1 MNIHSIAWRS
11 ILRLQQI
18 YPKEVG
24 EICNRIGLPQ
34 KILLNQNLTLP
45 IEMFLN
51 FFIQAESVFDD
62 ELISINYSKMA
73 QIRPNYAELLG
84 LIFVYS
90 KHLKE
95 SFKLLKTYINIE
107 LEGIN
112 VLVTKHQDIIKIHF
126 IADPIIEY
134 PSLYENLCLSMLAA
148 FIKSKR
154 YAIKHITTKIQSSN
168 KSINEKSVFN
178 CPIHFSGTE
187 TSIVISHNT
196 FMKKNSIA
204 NSKLVAFLA
213 SIAQEKLQQKQPR
226 VNMIDRVETLLC
238 NYENNYNNVNIEEI
252 SGQLGMSVNSLR
264 NQLSKNKTNFRQTF
278 NQHKLIRAK
287 LMLNEGQSVKVISYL
302 LGYAEPSSFIR
313 WFINQTN
320 ITPTTFKKDLQS
332 EVNLR

>member
-24 EICNRIGLPQ
+24 EICNRIGLP
-34 KILLNQNLTLP
+34 KKLLLNQNLTLP

-62 ELISINYSKMA
+62 ELISINYSRMA

-90 KHLKE
+90 RHLKE
-95 SFKLLKTYINIE
+95 SFKLLQTYINIE

-112 VLVTKHQDIIKIHF
+112 VLVTKHQDIVKIHF
-126 IADPIIEY
+126 IADPKIEY

-148 FIKSKR
+148 FIRSKR
-154 YAIKHITTKIQSSN
+154 YAIKHITTKIQPSN
-168 KSINEKSVFN
+168 KSINKKSVFN
-178 CPIHFSGTE
+178 CPINFKGTE
-187 TSIVISHNT
+187 TTIVISHNT
-196 FMKKNSIA
+196 FMKKNNIS
-204 NSKLVAFLA
+204 NPKLVAFLA
-213 SIAQEKLQQKQPR
+213 SIAQEKLQQKQAQS
-226 VNMIDRVETLLC
+226 NMIDKVETLLC
-238 NYENNYNNVNIEEI
+238 NYENNYNNINIEGI
-252 SGQLGMSVNSLR
+252 SSQLGMSVNSLR
-264 NQLSKNKTNFRQTF
+264 NKLSKNKTNFRQLF

-287 LMLNEGQSVKVISYL
+287 LMLKEGQSVKVISYL

-313 WFINQTN
+313 WFISQTN
-320 ITPTTFKKDLQS
+320 ITPTTFKKDLLS
-332 EVNLR
+332 

>member
-11 ILRLQQI
+11 ILRLHQI

-24 EICNRIGLPQ
+24 EICNRIGLPE

-45 IEMFLN
+45 IEIFLN
-51 FFIQAESVFDD
+51 FFIEAESVFDD
-62 ELISINYSKMA
+62 KLISINYSRMA

-90 KHLKE
+90 RHLKE
-95 SFKLLKTYINIE
+95 SFKLLQTYINTE
-107 LEGIN
+107 LEGIK
-112 VLVTKHQDIIKIHF
+112 VIVTKHQNIVKIQF

-148 FIKSKR
+148 FIRSKR
-154 YAIKHITTKIQSSN
+154 YAIKHITTKIRPAN
-168 KSINEKSVFN
+168 KSMNEKSVFN
-178 CPIHFSGTE
+178 CPINFNGTE

-196 FMKKNSIA
+196 FMKKNSNT

-213 SIAQEKLQQKQPR
+213 SIAQEKLQKKKIQN
-226 VNMIDRVETLLC
+226 NMIDRVETLLC

-252 SGQLGMSVNSLR
+252 SSQLGMSVNSLR

-278 NQHKLIRAK
+278 NQYKLKKAK
-287 LMLNEGQSVKVISYL
+287 LMLKEGQSVKVISYL

-313 WFINQTN
+313 WFISQTN

-332 EVNLR
+332 

>member
-1 MNIHSIAWRS
+1 MNIHSIAWKS

-18 YPKEVG
+18 YPKEVD
-24 EICNRIGLPQ
+24 EICSRIGLPE
-34 KILLNQNLTLP
+34 KLLLNQNLTLP

-62 ELISINYSKMA
+62 ELISINYSRMA

-95 SFKLLKTYINIE
+95 SFKLLQKYINVE

-112 VLVTKHQDIIKIHF
+112 VLVTKHQDIVKIHF
-126 IADPIIEY
+126 IADPVIEHS
-134 PSLYENLCLSMLAA
+134 SLYENLCLSMLAA
-148 FIKSKR
+148 FIRSKR

-178 CPIHFSGTE
+178 CPINFNGTE
-187 TSIVISHNT
+187 TAIVISHNT

-213 SIAQEKLQQKQPR
+213 SIAHEKLQQKQTPS
-226 VNMIDRVETLLC
+226 NMTNRVETLLC
-238 NYENNYNNVNIEEI
+238 NYENNYNNVNMEEI
-252 SGQLGMSVNSLR
+252 SSQLGMSINSLR

-278 NQHKLIRAK
+278 NQHKLKSAK
-287 LMLNEGQSVKVISYL
+287 LMLKEGQSVKVISYL

-313 WFINQTN
+313 WFISQTN
-320 ITPTTFKKDLQS
+320 ITPTTFKKDLQ
-332 EVNLR
+332 N

>member
-18 YPKEVG
+18 YPNEVK
-24 EICNRIGLPQ
+24 EICSRIGLPE

-62 ELISINYSKMA
+62 ELISINYSRMA

-90 KHLKE
+90 KNLKE
-95 SFKLLKTYINIE
+95 SFKLLQRYINIE

-112 VLVTKHQDIIKIHF
+112 VLVIKDRDMVKIQF
-126 IADPIIEY
+126 IADPLINY
-134 PSLYENLCLSMLAA
+134 PGLYENLCLSMLAA
-148 FIKSKR
+148 FIRSKR
-154 YAIKHITTKIQSSN
+154 YAIKHITTKIQSSKQSSN
-168 KSINEKSVFN
+168 KKSVFY
-178 CPIHFSGTE
+178 CPLIFNGTE
-187 TSIVISHNT
+187 TSITISHNT
-196 FMKKNSIA
+196 YMKKNSLA
-204 NSKLVAFLA
+204 NSKLVAFLT
-213 SIAQEKLQQKQPR
+213 SIAKEKLQQKQIR

-252 SGQLGMSVNSLR
+252 SSQLGMSVNSLR
-264 NQLSKNKTNFRQTF
+264 NQLLKNKTNFRQTF
-278 NQHKLIRAK
+278 NRHKLIRAK
-287 LMLNEGQSVKVISYL
+287 LMLKEGQSVKVISYL
-302 LGYAEPSSFIR
+302 LGYTEPSSFIR
-313 WFINQTN
+313 WFISQTN

-332 EVNLR
+332 

>member
-24 EICNRIGLPQ
+24 EICNRIGLPE

-62 ELISINYSKMA
+62 ELISINYSRMA

-90 KHLKE
+90 RHLKE
-95 SFKLLKTYINIE
+95 SFKLLQTYINIE

-112 VLVTKHQDIIKIHF
+112 VLVTKHQDIVKIQF
-126 IADPIIEY
+126 IANPVIEY
-134 PSLYENLCLSMLAA
+134 PTLYENLCLSMLAA
-148 FIKSKR
+148 FIRSKR
-154 YAIKHITTKIQSSN
+154 YAIKHITTKIQPSN
-168 KSINEKSVFN
+168 KSINKKSVFN
-178 CPIHFSGTE
+178 CPINFNSAE

-196 FMKKNSIA
+196 FMKKNNIS
-204 NSKLVAFLA
+204 NPNLVAFLS
-213 SIAQEKLQQKQPR
+213 SIAQEKLQQKQAQS
-226 VNMIDRVETLLC
+226 NMIDKVETLLC
-238 NYENNYNNVNIEEI
+238 NYENNYNNINIEEI
-252 SGQLGMSVNSLR
+252 SSQLGMSVNSLR

-278 NQHKLIRAK
+278 NQHKLKRAK
-287 LMLNEGQSVKVISYL
+287 LMLKEGQSVKVISYL
-302 LGYAEPSSFIR
+302 LGYSEPSSFIR
-313 WFINQTN
+313 WFISQTN
-320 ITPTTFKKDLQS
+320 ITPTIYKRNLQS
-332 EVNLR
+332 

>member
-24 EICNRIGLPQ
+24 EICNRIGLPK
-34 KILLNQNLTLP
+34 KILLHQDLTLP

-62 ELISINYSKMA
+62 ELISINYSRMA

-95 SFKLLKTYINIE
+95 SFKLLQSFINIE

-112 VLVTKHQDIIKIHF
+112 VLIAQNHDVVKIQF
-126 IADPIIEY
+126 IADPVIEY

-148 FIKSKR
+148 FIRSKR
-154 YAIKHITTKIQSSN
+154 YAIKHITTKMQLSN
-168 KSINEKSVFN
+168 KSINKKSVFN
-178 CPIHFSGTE
+178 CPINFSGTE
-187 TSIVISHNT
+187 TSIVISHKT
-196 FMKKNSIA
+196 FMKKNNIA
-204 NSKLVAFLA
+204 NSKLVAFLT
-213 SIAQEKLQQKQPR
+213 SIAQEKLQQKQTQS
-226 VNMIDRVETLLC
+226 NMLDRVKTLLC

-252 SGQLGMSVNSLR
+252 SSQLGMSVNSLR
-264 NQLSKNKTNFRQTF
+264 NQLSKNKTNFRQIF

-287 LMLNEGQSVKVISYL
+287 LMLKEGQSVKVISYL

-313 WFINQTN
+313 WFITQTN

-332 EVNLR
+332 

>member
-1 MNIHSIAWRS
+1 MNIHSIAWKS

-24 EICNRIGLPQ
+24 EICSRIGLPK

-51 FFIQAESVFDD
+51 FFIQAEFVFDD

-90 KHLKE
+90 RHLKE
-95 SFKLLKTYINIE
+95 SFKLLQSFINIE

-112 VLVTKHQDIIKIHF
+112 VLVTKHQDIVKIQF

-148 FIKSKR
+148 FIRSKR
-154 YAIKHITTKIQSSN
+154 YAIKHITTKIQPSN
-168 KSINEKSVFN
+168 KSINKKSVFN
-178 CPIHFSGTE
+178 CPINFNSTE

-204 NSKLVAFLA
+204 DSKLVAFLVL
-213 SIAQEKLQQKQPR
+213 IAQKKLQQKQTQI
-226 VNMIDRVETLLC
+226 NMIDSVETLLC
-238 NYENNYNNVNIEEI
+238 NYENN
-252 SGQLGMSVNSLR
+252 
-264 NQLSKNKTNFRQTF
+264 
-278 NQHKLIRAK
+278 
-287 LMLNEGQSVKVISYL
+287 
-302 LGYAEPSSFIR
+302 
-313 WFINQTN
+313 
-320 ITPTTFKKDLQS
+320 
-332 EVNLR
+332 

>member
-1 MNIHSIAWRS
+1 MHIHSIAWRS

-24 EICNRIGLPQ
+24 EICNRIGLPE
-34 KILLNQNLTLP
+34 KILLNPNLTLP

-62 ELISINYSKMA
+62 ELISINFSRMA

-90 KHLKE
+90 RHLKE
-95 SFKLLKTYINIE
+95 GFQLLQTYINIE
-107 LEGIN
+107 LEGIK
-112 VLVTKHQDIIKIHF
+112 VLVTKHQNIVKIQF

-154 YAIKHITTKIQSSN
+154 YAITHITTKIQSSN

-178 CPIHFSGTE
+178 CPIHVSGTE

-204 NSKLVAFLA
+204 NSKLVTFLT
-213 SIAQEKLQQKQPR
+213 SIAQEKLQQKKTR
-226 VNMIDRVETLLC
+226 NNMSDRVEALLC
-238 NYENNYNNVNIEEI
+238 NYENNYNSVNIEEI
-252 SGQLGMSVNSLR
+252 SSQLGMSVNSLR
-264 NQLSKNKTNFRQTF
+264 NQLLKNKTNFRQIF
-278 NQHKLIRAK
+278 NQYKLKKAK
-287 LMLNEGQSVKVISYL
+287 LMLKEGQSVKVISYL

-313 WFINQTN
+313 WFISQTN
-320 ITPTTFKKDLQS
+320 ITPTTFKKDLMS
-332 EVNLR
+332 

>member
-24 EICNRIGLPQ
+24 EICSRIGLPE
-34 KILLNQNLTLP
+34 KLLLNQNLTLP

-62 ELISINYSKMA
+62 ELISINYSRMA

-90 KHLKE
+90 RHLKE
-95 SFKLLKTYINIE
+95 SFKLLQTYINIE

-112 VLVTKHQDIIKIHF
+112 VLVTKHQDIVKIQF
-126 IADPIIEY
+126 IADPVIEHT
-134 PSLYENLCLSMLAA
+134 SLYENLCLSMLAG
-148 FIKSKR
+148 FIRSKR
-154 YAIKHITTKIQSSN
+154 YAIKHITTKIQPRN
-168 KSINEKSVFN
+168 KPMNEKSVFN
-178 CPIHFSGTE
+178 CPINFSGTE

-196 FMKKNSIA
+196 FMKKNNIS
-204 NSKLVAFLA
+204 NPNLVAFLS
-213 SIAQEKLQQKQPR
+213 SIAQEKLQQKQAQS
-226 VNMIDRVETLLC
+226 NMIDKVETLLC
-238 NYENNYNNVNIEEI
+238 NYENNYNNINIEGI
-252 SGQLGMSVNSLR
+252 SSQLGMSVNSFR

-278 NQHKLIRAK
+278 NQHKLKRAK
-287 LMLNEGQSVKVISYL
+287 QMLKEGQSVKVISYL

-313 WFINQTN
+313 WFISQTN
-320 ITPTTFKKDLQS
+320 LTPTTFKKDLQG
-332 EVNLR
+332 

>member
-24 EICNRIGLPQ
+24 EICSRIGLPE
-34 KILLNQNLTLP
+34 KILLNQHLTLP
-45 IEMFLN
+45 IEIFLN
-51 FFIQAESVFDD
+51 FFIQAEFVFDD

-73 QIRPNYAELLG
+73 QIKPNYAELLG

-90 KHLKE
+90 RNLKE
-95 SFKLLKTYINIE
+95 SFKLLQSFINIE

-112 VLVTKHQDIIKIHF
+112 VLVTNNHDVVKIQF
-126 IADPIIEY
+126 IADTVIEY

-148 FIKSKR
+148 FIRSKR
-154 YAIKHITTKIQSSN
+154 YAIKHITTKIQPSN
-168 KSINEKSVFN
+168 KSIDKKSVFN
-178 CPIHFSGTE
+178 CPINFNSTE

-204 NSKLVAFLA
+204 NSKLVAFLV
-213 SIAQEKLQQKQPR
+213 SIAQKKLQQKQTR
-226 VNMIDRVETLLC
+226 NNMIDRVETLLC
-238 NYENNYNNVNIEEI
+238 NYENNYNNVNIEAI
-252 SGQLGMSVNSLR
+252 SSQLSMSVNSLR

-278 NQHKLIRAK
+278 NQHKLKRAK
-287 LMLNEGQSVKVISYL
+287 LMLKDGQSVKVISYL

-313 WFINQTN
+313 WFISQTN

-332 EVNLR
+332 

>member
-24 EICNRIGLPQ
+24 EICSRIGLPE

-51 FFIQAESVFDD
+51 FFIQAEFVFDD
-62 ELISINYSKMA
+62 ELISINYSRMA
-73 QIRPNYAELLG
+73 QIRPDYAELLG

-90 KHLKE
+90 RHLKE
-95 SFKLLKTYINIE
+95 SFKLLQSFINIE

-112 VLVTKHQDIIKIHF
+112 VLVTKHQDIVKIQF
-126 IADPIIEY
+126 IAYPIIEY

-148 FIKSKR
+148 FIRSKR
-154 YAIKHITTKIQSSN
+154 YAIKYITTKIQPSN
-168 KSINEKSVFN
+168 KSIDKKSVFN
-178 CPIHFSGTE
+178 CPINFNSTE

-204 NSKLVAFLA
+204 NSKLVAFLV
-213 SIAQEKLQQKQPR
+213 SIAQKKLQQKQTR
-226 VNMIDRVETLLC
+226 NNMIDRVETLLC

-252 SGQLGMSVNSLR
+252 SSQLSMSVNSLR

-278 NQHKLIRAK
+278 NQHKLKRAK
-287 LMLNEGQSVKVISYL
+287 LMLKEGQSVKVISYL
-302 LGYAEPSSFIR
+302 LGYSEPSSFIR
-313 WFINQTN
+313 WFISQTH
-320 ITPTTFKKDLQS
+320 ITPTTFKKDLQG
-332 EVNLR
+332 

>member
-18 YPKEVG
+18 YPNEVG
-24 EICNRIGLPQ
+24 EICSRIGLPE

-51 FFIQAESVFDD
+51 FFVQAESVFDD

-90 KHLKE
+90 KNLKE
-95 SFKLLKTYINIE
+95 SFKLLRTYINIE

-112 VLVTKHQDIIKIHF
+112 VLLTKHQDMVKIQF
-126 IADPIIEY
+126 IADPIIKY

-148 FIKSKR
+148 FIRSKR
-154 YAIKHITTKIQSSN
+154 YAIKHITTKIKSS
-168 KSINEKSVFN
+168 KQSINKKSVFY
-178 CPIHFSGTE
+178 CPLIVNGAE
-187 TSIVISHNT
+187 TSITISHNT
-196 FMKKNSIA
+196 YMKKNSLA

-213 SIAQEKLQQKQPR
+213 SIAKEKLQQKQIR

-252 SGQLGMSVNSLR
+252 STQLGMSVNSLR

-278 NQHKLIRAK
+278 NQHKLKRARQ
-287 LMLNEGQSVKVISYL
+287 MLKEGQSVKVISYL
-302 LGYAEPSSFIR
+302 LGYSEPSSFIR
-313 WFINQTN
+313 WFISQTKL
-320 ITPTTFKKDLQS
+320 TPTAFKKDLQS
-332 EVNLR
+332 

>member
-24 EICNRIGLPQ
+24 EICNRIGLPE

-62 ELISINYSKMA
+62 ELISINYSRMA

-95 SFKLLKTYINIE
+95 SFKLLQSFINIE

-112 VLVTKHQDIIKIHF
+112 VLIAQNHDVVKIQF
-126 IADPIIEY
+126 IADPVIEY

-148 FIKSKR
+148 FIRSKR
-154 YAIKHITTKIQSSN
+154 YAIKHITTKMQLSN
-168 KSINEKSVFN
+168 KSINKKSVFN
-178 CPIHFSGTE
+178 CPINFSGTE
-187 TSIVISHNT
+187 TSIVISHKT
-196 FMKKNSIA
+196 FMKKNNIA
-204 NSKLVAFLA
+204 NSKLVAFLT
-213 SIAQEKLQQKQPR
+213 SIAQEKLQQKQTQS
-226 VNMIDRVETLLC
+226 NMLDRVKTLLC

-252 SGQLGMSVNSLR
+252 SSQLGMSVNSLR
-264 NQLSKNKTNFRQTF
+264 NQLSKNKTNFRQIF

-287 LMLNEGQSVKVISYL
+287 LMLKEGQSVKVISYL

-313 WFINQTN
+313 WFISQTN
-320 ITPTTFKKDLQS
+320 ITPAPS
-332 EVNLR
+332 RRIY